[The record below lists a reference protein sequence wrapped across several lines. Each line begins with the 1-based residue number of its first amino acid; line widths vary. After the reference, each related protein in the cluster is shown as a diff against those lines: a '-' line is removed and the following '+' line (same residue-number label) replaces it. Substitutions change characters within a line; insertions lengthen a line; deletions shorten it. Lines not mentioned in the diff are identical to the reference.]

1 MYVRDD
7 DDEKMNVIYIRCA
20 VCALALTQRA
30 CMCVC
35 EYETERLV
43 LLFFISR

>member
-20 VCALALTQRA
+20 LALTQRA
-30 CMCVC
+30 CVC
-35 EYETERLV
+35 EYETERDWYRC
-43 LLFFISR
+43 FFIS